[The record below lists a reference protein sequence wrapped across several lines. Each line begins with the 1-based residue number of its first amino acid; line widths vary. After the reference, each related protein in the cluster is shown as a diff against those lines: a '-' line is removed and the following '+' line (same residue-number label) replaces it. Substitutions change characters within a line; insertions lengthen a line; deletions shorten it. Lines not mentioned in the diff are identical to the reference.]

1 MPADPVS
8 TLDALDQAVRQA
20 LTRSAR
26 RPFLLGICGAQGS
39 GKSTVAEG
47 LADRLTRSGICA
59 AILSIDDLYRTRAER
74 AQLARDVH
82 PLLATRGVP
91 GTHDVAMGLAVI
103 AALEDGRPAPLP
115 RFEKAR
121 DDRAPESEWPMAP
134 AKCDVLI
141 LEGWCV
147 GARPEPDAALATPVN
162 SLERSEDP
170 DARWRRYVNAA
181 LAGDYQHLFTRIDM
195 LVLLAAPSFEVV
207 LNWRLEQEEKLR
219 AVSAANAPG
228 LMDRD
233 QVARFIA
240 HYERL
245 TRHIL
250 IEMRARADLVVD
262 LGPDRTP
269 RAIHAR

>member
-1 MPADPVS
+1 MPAAPVS
-8 TLDALDQAVRQA
+8 TLDALDHAVRHA
-20 LTRSAR
+20 LTRTAR
-26 RPFLLGICGAQGS
+26 RPFVLGICGAQGS

-47 LADRLTRSGICA
+47 LAERLSRSGISA

-74 AQLARDVH
+74 EQLACDLH
-82 PLLATRGVP
+82 PLLVTRGVP
-91 GTHDVAMGLAVI
+91 GTHDVTMGLALI
-103 AALEDGRPAPLP
+103 AALEAGRPALLP
-115 RFEKAR
+115 RFDKAR
-121 DDRAPESEWPMAP
+121 DDRSPEAQWPTAP
-134 AKCDVLI
+134 APCDVLI
-141 LEGWCV
+141 IEGWCV

-162 SLERSEDP
+162 ALERTEDP

-181 LAGDYQHLFTRIDM
+181 LAGDYQRLFVRIDL

-207 LNWRLEQEEKLR
+207 LDWRLEQEEKLR
-219 AVSAANAPG
+219 AASAADAPG

-250 IEMRARADLVVD
+250 REMRTRADVIVD
-262 LGPDRTP
+262 LDGNRTP